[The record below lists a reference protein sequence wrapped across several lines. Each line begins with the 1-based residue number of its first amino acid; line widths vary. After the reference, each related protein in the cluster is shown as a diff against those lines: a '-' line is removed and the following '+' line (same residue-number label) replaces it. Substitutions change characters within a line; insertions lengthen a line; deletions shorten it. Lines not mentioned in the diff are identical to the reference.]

1 MTIIE
6 LKEKLIDKIRNTNDR
21 ELLNLIARAIQLE
34 EQFEDIYVMSP
45 GEIAAV
51 EDGIKQIKN
60 GQWVSHEEATKRID
74 EWLKKNYQA

>member
-1 MTIIE
+1 LTIIE

>member
-1 MTIIE
+1 M
-6 LKEKLIDKIRNTNDR
+6 
-21 ELLNLIARAIQLE
+21 LNLIARAIQLE